1 MEEIEVG
8 EYVRLEDG
16 IILKYGEK
24 SSTIIENNIYT
35 DYSGEYEWS
44 STVVKHSPEI
54 IDLIEEGDYVNG
66 CKVYENK
73 KTFLVVYQK
82 VKNSE
87 VDYNYINHDEI
98 KSILTKELYEKN
110 CYKLEV

>member
-8 EYVRLEDG
+8 EYVRLNDG

-44 STVVKHSPEI
+44 SEVVKHSPNI

-66 CKVYENK
+66 EQV
-73 KTFLVVYQK
+73 TDIWDSRVSS
-82 VKNSE
+82 VKSNFNE
-87 VDYNYINHDEI
+87 EDI
-98 KSILTKELYEKN
+98 KSICTKERFEN
-110 CYKLEV
+110 ISYKVEG